1 MSVLRNVY
9 HLDHAN
15 GTVTT
20 LEGSNV
26 KMERS
31 LADWCGLSWAGTL
44 TAHKCV
50 LVKSAVTNTN
60 YGGAISPC
68 RNRQLCAGDVSAF
81 RCEFG
86 RDSN

>member
-1 MSVLRNVY
+1 MILVNPFTHIDNNGDAVMSVLRNVY

-60 YGGAISPC
+60 YGGAMI
-68 RNRQLCAGDVSAF
+68 LK
-81 RCEFG
+81 
-86 RDSN
+86 